1 VGAQGARPVVL
12 DAGALIALERGD
24 PRMRALARLSADSDG
39 RLIVPAPV
47 LAQVWRDGRRQVRL
61 AALLGAAST
70 EVDVLDEAGAK
81 AAGVLCGRS
90 GTRDVVDASVVVA
103 ARVNGAPVVTSDPDD
118 LRRID
123 PALHV
128 RTL

>member
-1 VGAQGARPVVL
+1 
-12 DAGALIALERGD
+12 
-24 PRMRALARLSADSDG
+24 MRALARLSADSDG

>member
-1 VGAQGARPVVL
+1 
-12 DAGALIALERGD
+12 
-24 PRMRALARLSADSDG
+24 MRALARLSADSDG

-103 ARVNGAPVVTSDPDD
+103 ARVHGAPVVTGDPDD